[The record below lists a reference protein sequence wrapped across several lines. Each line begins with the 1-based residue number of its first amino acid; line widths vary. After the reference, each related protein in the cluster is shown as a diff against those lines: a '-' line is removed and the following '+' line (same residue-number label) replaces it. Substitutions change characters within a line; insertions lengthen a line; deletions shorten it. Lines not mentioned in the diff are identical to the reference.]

1 MAFLENPLADKNL
14 QAKLDFLKEKTTTDG
29 PTEEVLV
36 PKTPMGRFEEV
47 YRKHKEE
54 LVLFAKKK
62 FSLNGQEV
70 EDAVQEAFM
79 ALLKHIDNVT
89 PGKEVFWLKTTISNK
104 LKRYYATRLNRL
116 RILTES
122 FIPEKHRELMPK
134 TTVDHLVAE
143 EEVDSELKNLEK
155 LRKSIELLPPR
166 FKEIV
171 ELFYLEGMSH
181 GDIAQKLG
189 IEASTSRSNLTKALV
204 RLREI
209 YLG

>member
-1 MAFLENPLADKNL
+1 
-14 QAKLDFLKEKTTTDG
+14 
-29 PTEEVLV
+29 
-36 PKTPMGRFEEV
+36 
-47 YRKHKEE
+47 
-54 LVLFAKKK
+54 
-62 FSLNGQEV
+62 
-70 EDAVQEAFM
+70 
-79 ALLKHIDNVT
+79 
-89 PGKEVFWLKTTISNK
+89 
-104 LKRYYATRLNRL
+104 
-116 RILTES
+116 
-122 FIPEKHRELMPK
+122 MPK
-134 TTVDHLVAE
+134 TTIDHLVAA

-209 YLG
+209 YRG